1 MASSQRYRETL
12 ELAWV
17 GDAVLALYARR
28 RILAEGLG
36 IDNEKAIR
44 MTSNRFLS
52 GFGDAS
58 EVEARLGR
66 VYQAQGLEAAM
77 SWIEETLMP
86 VFEKQERRIAPPL
99 AVKKLSKSETDQD
112 DYQRGSRR
120 SRP

>member
-1 MASSQRYRETL
+1 
-12 ELAWV
+12 
-17 GDAVLALYARR
+17 
-28 RILAEGLG
+28 
-36 IDNEKAIR
+36 

-66 VYQAQGLEAAM
+66 VSQAKGLEAAI
-77 SWIEETLMP
+77 SWIEEMLMP

-99 AVKKLSKSETDQD
+99 AVKQLSKSKTDED